1 MTYLVMECHPSYAIV
16 LDNEGRMIK
25 AANLGY
31 QEGQVVGEIIARQT
45 PKAPILFRLAPLAAA
60 ACLCLAVLGGG
71 AYGAYGMPYGTV
83 EVRINPDVKMS
94 VSYMDRAMMHRRWME

>member
-31 QEGQVVGEIIARQT
+31 QEGQVVGEIIAPGRHQ
-45 PKAPILFRLAPLAAA
+45 RLPSCSVLLRWPRLP
-60 ACLCLAVLGGG
+60 ACAWLYWEAGPMV
-71 AYGAYGMPYGTV
+71 
-83 EVRINPDVKMS
+83 
-94 VSYMDRAMMHRRWME
+94 HMECRMVQWR

>member
-31 QEGQVVGEIIARQT
+31 QEGQVVGEIIARQA
-45 PKAPILFRLAPLAAA
+45 PKAPILFRLMWRITAPGRTVPSRHATKCWRLP
-60 ACLCLAVLGGG
+60 G
-71 AYGAYGMPYGTV
+71 AIP
-83 EVRINPDVKMS
+83 
-94 VSYMDRAMMHRRWME
+94 SY

>member
-45 PKAPILFRLAPLAAA
+45 PKAPILFRLAPLLP
-60 ACLCLAVLGGG
+60 ACAWLYWEAGPMAHTECRMVQW
-71 AYGAYGMPYGTV
+71 
-83 EVRINPDVKMS
+83 R
-94 VSYMDRAMMHRRWME
+94 

>member
-1 MTYLVMECHPSYAIV
+1 MSDITGKGGNRMTYLVMECHPSYAIV

-60 ACLCLAVLGGG
+60 GCENVCEL
-71 AYGAYGMPYGTV
+71 YGSRSWSGRC
-83 EVRINPDVKMS
+83 E
-94 VSYMDRAMMHRRWME
+94 

>member
-16 LDNEGRMIK
+16 LDNKGRMIK

-31 QEGQVVGEIIARQT
+31 QEGQVVGEIIARQI

-60 ACLCLAVLGGG
+60 AWLYWEAGPMAHTECRMVQW
-71 AYGAYGMPYGTV
+71 
-83 EVRINPDVKMS
+83 R
-94 VSYMDRAMMHRRWME
+94 